1 MNMIAKEKQAEIIY
15 KACKK
20 AGLDAHIKWIM
31 TRKDAV
37 TMAEQIA
44 YRFRTARLRDK
55 SLPVKNSFVFCDTL
69 DMSFFFDAKNRACFS
84 FSGYTYSGSDDI
96 CQNRLLKAF
105 TKAENIVDYMQELM
119 NEELAN
125 AGLL

>member
-1 MNMIAKEKQAEIIY
+1 
-15 KACKK
+15 
-20 AGLDAHIKWIM
+20 M